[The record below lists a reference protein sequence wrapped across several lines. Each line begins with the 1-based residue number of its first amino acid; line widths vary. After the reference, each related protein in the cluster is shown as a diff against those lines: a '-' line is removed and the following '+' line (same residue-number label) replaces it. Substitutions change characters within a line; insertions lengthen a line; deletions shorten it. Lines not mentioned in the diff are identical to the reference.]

1 MKIRKD
7 MIVKLI
13 SGNFKGMSGKVL
25 KVFPVSQRAVVEGVA
40 LTKRTLR
47 PSQENPK
54 GGFTERERSLHISN
68 LMVLD
73 GDKAA
78 RVGFKILNDK
88 SKVRIS
94 KKTGK
99 EI

>member
-7 MIVKLI
+7 MIVKVI

-54 GGFTERERSLHISN
+54 GGFTERERSLHVSN

-73 GDKAA
+73 GNNAA

>member
-7 MIVKLI
+7 MIVKVI

>member
-7 MIVKLI
+7 MIVKVI

-54 GGFTERERSLHISN
+54 GGFTERERSLHVSN

-73 GDKAA
+73 GNKAA

>member
-7 MIVKLI
+7 MNVKVI

>member
-7 MIVKLI
+7 MIVKVI

-73 GDKAA
+73 GDKAV